1 VHLIYKILISSLIVT
16 FSFGYYAK
24 VEPINSY
31 TIKSDITGK
40 VIDVNRSAVST
51 NYKGVVI
58 KVDSYKDDVNLKN
71 YQNQVKNLK
80 EILKVQKET
89 MLRKKDTYKTYKKLK
104 SKSTYDKDLKFYD
117 YSNSVIAYNQTKNSI
132 SNLEAQIATL
142 KDTIS
147 KKNISFKNYI
157 YEIDVHKGDYLNF
170 GTLIAKTMDLSQNKL
185 YIYVPINKI
194 NSIKNKKV
202 YINSKLSDFKI
213 AYIEKVADSKFVT
226 SYKVKLVGHY
236 PVCSDIVK
244 VEFK

>member
-1 VHLIYKILISSLIVT
+1 VRLIYKILIISLIVT

-31 TIKSDITGK
+31 VIKSDVSGK
-40 VIDVNRSAVST
+40 VVDINRSAVAT

-58 KVDSYKDDVNLKN
+58 KVDSYKDRVNLKN

-80 EILKVQKET
+80 DILKVQKEI
-89 MLRKKDTYKTYKKLK
+89 MLRKKATYKSYKNLK
-104 SKSTYDKDLKFYD
+104 SKSSYEKNLKFYD
-117 YSNSVIAYNQTKNSI
+117 YANSLIIYNQTKNSI
-132 SNLEAQIATL
+132 LNLESQIAIL

-170 GTLIAKTMDLSQNKL
+170 GSLIAKTMDLTQKKL

-194 NSIKNKKV
+194 NSIKNKKI
-202 YINSKLSDFKI
+202 YINSKVSDFKI
-213 AYIEKVADSKFVT
+213 SYIQKVSDSKFVT

-236 PVCSDIVK
+236 PVCSEIVK